1 MDEGDFEEELEVL
14 RELENGG
21 GDMQATQQSDGDLF
35 RSRPSRGG
43 TSALFFEDDS
53 GDEGDRGPAPHGA
66 MDGLVSEGH
75 RMRSDFQSSP
85 PTFTSPSFRADQPMP
100 IPSDWSIVNAR
111 KRPTHAR
118 EASPS
123 GGSAASE
130 PADAGTASRAGAP
143 ALVQSARSAPS
154 FVHITSALDASRSRH
169 HAALDLAESELDMP
183 DFPRS
188 QETGVSLEDAAKRLC
203 GSSDSENVDA
213 DRPVKPMRLSLSFDD
228 SQMPSQPVSLSQ
240 SLPTAANRESL
251 IRASSV
257 HDVDVSMTFVDN
269 EADSQS
275 ARLLESNHDAEMG
288 ACSKRI
294 RLGVGQHADAA
305 GACHTAPLAGLDP
318 QRPLRVA
325 DLDRGFGILHHT
337 DPQASH
343 DSAGLRS
350 STAEHSAGALFAD
363 DATGRSL
370 TQRDAALSSRA
381 ASSRLHRHLLDPYMD
396 DFDDLEAQFRAE
408 AAEAQAE
415 AEAAEY
421 AQDPHAPVP
430 LEPQQLGH
438 NAGLPATVAPP
449 VASSAIETAAV
460 QIERPSDI
468 VRHHVPS
475 AAVRAARREAAE
487 MARAAVSGMT
497 TLPETAA
504 ALAAEALAAA
514 ATGAHLLGI
523 DANPPASRGMA
534 LSKPSL
540 AERDYRVQPTY
551 SQGFK
556 HGLVAA
562 VSSLGT
568 PVFFPKR
575 PSLLSSNAVDAF
587 DAAAAATK
595 SAVERRS
602 SGLLSIPIHRLMKE
616 VEAKRLQDQ
625 MDREILAQRQRQLRK
640 QALEESTSDDS
651 AQAEKL
657 WVDKYAPRMYVD
669 LVGDE
674 RLNRQVLTWVKQW
687 DYCVF
692 KKPVKRTFEAFNQS
706 RFRKK
711 LLFEGAKVVLE
722 APPDPLHRPE
732 RRILLLAGP
741 PGLGKTTL
749 AHVVARHAGYNV
761 VEINASDDRTGE
773 ALKNKLLGAIECQ
786 PVMGG
791 KLPNLVI
798 IDEIDGAS
806 SGGGDQA
813 FVNTLVRLAESKES
827 RSTQSEAPE
836 LTAGSVS
843 QGDKK
848 PKKKAKQL
856 MRPIICICN
865 DQFAPVL
872 RALRS
877 VAQVLVFRPPPFQA
891 LARRLF
897 EICRWE
903 GLRADMR
910 AMMTLCE
917 MTQGDMRSSMNT
929 LQFMHGKTGHLTK
942 EMLLDFDVGN
952 KDFARSLFQVWQ
964 TLFSAPLSKDLKR
977 LEFHVRGA
985 NSKSSLRE
993 VGTDRF
999 VERIVPILEHTGE
1012 YSKIL
1017 QGCFEN
1023 YLKSHRV
1030 ETMWSKA
1037 ADSPRFNQTFNAL
1050 HLCDAIERSIMRH
1063 QHFELMAY
1071 QPYAIVSFHRLYA
1084 TPQPMELE
1092 FPRADH
1098 QAFVMQREAAGVMRT
1113 FAHGVVAHARMA
1125 WPSQLPM
1132 RLELVPFLLLA
1143 LSPNFRPVNMQLI
1156 KPAER
1161 AELDRLVTLMLAF
1174 GLHFAPQKDAGHQQS
1189 YELDPP
1195 IHALLLQSKLERTIN
1210 DASSAIKS
1218 LVAQEVDLARVRL
1231 RDTSSRR
1238 MSQPG
1243 TESSKTGGSRE
1254 LIATEAPS
1262 SPLSQH
1268 AIKDDLP
1275 ARDFFGRPIAA
1286 PERKEDQASSAPGLE
1301 DKGRRL
1307 RSKVRVVF
1315 KFNEG
1320 FSNAVRTPCYMRD
1333 FL

>member
-100 IPSDWSIVNAR
+100 IPSDWSI
-111 KRPTHAR
+111 
-118 EASPS
+118 
-123 GGSAASE
+123 
-130 PADAGTASRAGAP
+130 
-143 ALVQSARSAPS
+143 
-154 FVHITSALDASRSRH
+154 
-169 HAALDLAESELDMP
+169 
-183 DFPRS
+183 
-188 QETGVSLEDAAKRLC
+188 
-203 GSSDSENVDA
+203 
-213 DRPVKPMRLSLSFDD
+213 
-228 SQMPSQPVSLSQ
+228 PVSLSQ

-305 GACHTAPLAGLDP
+305 
-318 QRPLRVA
+318 
-325 DLDRGFGILHHT
+325 
-337 DPQASH
+337 
-343 DSAGLRS
+343 
-350 STAEHSAGALFAD
+350 
-363 DATGRSL
+363 
-370 TQRDAALSSRA
+370 

-421 AQDPHAPVP
+421 AQDPHAPV
-430 LEPQQLGH
+430 
-438 NAGLPATVAPP
+438 
-449 VASSAIETAAV
+449 
-460 QIERPSDI
+460 
-468 VRHHVPS
+468 
-475 AAVRAARREAAE
+475 
-487 MARAAVSGMT
+487 
-497 TLPETAA
+497 
-504 ALAAEALAAA
+504 
-514 ATGAHLLGI
+514 
-523 DANPPASRGMA
+523 
-534 LSKPSL
+534 
-540 AERDYRVQPTY
+540 
-551 SQGFK
+551 
-556 HGLVAA
+556 
-562 VSSLGT
+562 
-568 PVFFPKR
+568 
-575 PSLLSSNAVDAF
+575 
-587 DAAAAATK
+587 
-595 SAVERRS
+595 
-602 SGLLSIPIHRLMKE
+602 
-616 VEAKRLQDQ
+616 
-625 MDREILAQRQRQLRK
+625 
-640 QALEESTSDDS
+640 
-651 AQAEKL
+651 
-657 WVDKYAPRMYVD
+657 
-669 LVGDE
+669 
-674 RLNRQVLTWVKQW
+674 LTWVKQW

-711 LLFEGAKVVLE
+711 LLFEGA
-722 APPDPLHRPE
+722 
-732 RRILLLAGP
+732 
-741 PGLGKTTL
+741 KTTL

-806 SGGGDQA
+806 SGGGD
-813 FVNTLVRLAESKES
+813 
-827 RSTQSEAPE
+827 
-836 LTAGSVS
+836 
-843 QGDKK
+843 
-848 PKKKAKQL
+848 
-856 MRPIICICN
+856 
-865 DQFAPVL
+865 
-872 RALRS
+872 
-877 VAQVLVFRPPPFQA
+877 
-891 LARRLF
+891 
-897 EICRWE
+897 
-903 GLRADMR
+903 
-910 AMMTLCE
+910 
-917 MTQGDMRSSMNT
+917 QGDMRSSMNT

-1071 QPYAIVSFHRLYA
+1071 QPYAI
-1084 TPQPMELE
+1084 
-1092 FPRADH
+1092 
-1098 QAFVMQREAAGVMRT
+1098 REAAGVMRT

-1143 LSPNFRPVNMQLI
+1143 LSPNFRPLI

-1218 LVAQEVDLARVRL
+1218 LVAQE
-1231 RDTSSRR
+1231 
-1238 MSQPG
+1238 
-1243 TESSKTGGSRE
+1243 
-1254 LIATEAPS
+1254 
-1262 SPLSQH
+1262 
-1268 AIKDDLP
+1268 P